1 MAYLFDPDKLRTIA
15 LEAVG
20 LPHKQMVQ
28 TIIDKLAH
36 AYPGHIETKQR
47 WIFSLTAGATGV
59 MTILHASLSEYVLI
73 FGTPIGTEGFS
84 GRYHFEIYD
93 WVLAGDLWTYLL
105 DEPGERVL
113 NRPGDLALLPRG
125 KVKGFRM
132 PDASWVLEY
141 ARGAIPTAL
150 PLALSDVVFSAMD
163 FRTLFETLWIY
174 GKLTTRELFKGKI

>member
-1 MAYLFDPDKLRTIA
+1 MGYLFDPDKLRDIA
-15 LEAVG
+15 HQAVG
-20 LPHKQMVQ
+20 MPHKQMVQ
-28 TIIDKLAH
+28 TIIDKLAE

-84 GRYHFEIYD
+84 GRYHFTIYD
-93 WVLAGDLWTYLL
+93 FVLAGDLWTYLL

-113 NRPGDLALLPRG
+113 NRPGDTAVLKRRQ
-125 KVKGFRM
+125 VKGWRM
-132 PDASWVLEY
+132 PEAGWVLEY

-163 FRTLFETLWIY
+163 FPTLFETFWIY
-174 GKLTTRELFKGKI
+174 GKLTTRELLKGKI